1 MDINI
6 NITKTTETINTPTL
20 DEKWRDFE
28 AKTPILTKEHK
39 KYIKIL
45 DEYEN
50 SLKRKDKLF
59 KRLEETIFL
68 QAKLEQKLNSFFQ
81 I

>member
-1 MDINI
+1 MNTNLKGDGGVGETVGFPTINI

-39 KYIKIL
+39 KYIKAPFGL
-45 DEYEN
+45 GKSAGFFLPLHTE
-50 SLKRKDKLF
+50 KR
-59 KRLEETIFL
+59 T
-68 QAKLEQKLNSFFQ
+68 
-81 I
+81 